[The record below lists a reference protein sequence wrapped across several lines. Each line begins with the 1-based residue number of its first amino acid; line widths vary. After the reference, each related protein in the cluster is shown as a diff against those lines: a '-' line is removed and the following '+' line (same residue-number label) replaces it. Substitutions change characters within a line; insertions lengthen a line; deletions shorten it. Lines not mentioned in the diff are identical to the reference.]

1 MVTIESTPAMAAKVY
16 ATMERNLKVVR
27 RRLGKPLTL
36 ADKVMLGHLDD
47 PEKQDLEPGKSYLF
61 LRPDRVVFQD
71 VLGQT
76 GLLQFMQTRRAKVA
90 VPTSI
95 HCDHLIQARVE
106 GGQDLRESLAEN
118 TEVYDFLRSAAA
130 RFGAGFWGPGAG
142 IIHQVVLEN
151 YAFPGEL
158 IIGTDSH
165 TPNAGG
171 LGACSVGVGGADA
184 VETIAGLPWEVL
196 YPKHI
201 AVYLTGKMSGWTSPK
216 DVILYVAGA
225 LTVSGGTNAIV
236 EYIGPGARS
245 ISATG
250 KATITNMGAELGA
263 TTSMFPA
270 DDRMFTYL
278 RATARGDLVPLIEKY
293 QHLLEPDPEVE
304 ANPEKYY
311 DRVVRLD
318 LSTLE
323 PHVVGPHSPD
333 RARPISR
340 LAAEVAD
347 ASNGFPD
354 KISTALIGSCTN
366 SSYEDMS
373 RSADVAEQAK
383 AHGIKS
389 AVPYL
394 VTPGSEQ
401 VRATIERDGQMQSLL
416 DINGTVLANACGPCI
431 GQWRRAKEVS
441 AVPNTIV
448 TSYNRNFPMRN
459 DGQPTTMN
467 FIASPEIVTALALAG
482 RLSFNPLTDTLT
494 GADGQPFRLDPPK
507 LAPEVPARNFD
518 RGHAT
523 YVAPP
528 ADGSRVELKVNPDS
542 TRIQLMKPWPAWDG
556 KDCTDMPVLMK
567 TKGKT
572 TTDHISPAG
581 PWLRYRGHLDK
592 FSDNMFM
599 GATNAYTGEA
609 GKGKNVLTGETGQPI
624 ANSARY
630 YKSKGIK
637 WVVVGDSNYGE
648 GSSREHAALSP
659 RLLGGAA
666 VIVRSFARIHESNL
680 KKQGLLALT
689 FQSPADYDR
698 IREDDRIS
706 LVGLKNL
713 ATGKPVECRV
723 QHADGS
729 TETLRLNHSFSGPQL
744 EWFRKGSAL
753 NLFHGGAPA
762 PAKKRSA
769 ARSSAAGKAKKPAAK
784 KRSKTVTRKATPARK
799 PAAKKRSKTVSRK
812 TSQARKPAA
821 AKKRA
826 RAGARKTSRA
836 RKPVAA
842 KRRERR

>member
-16 ATMERNLKVVR
+16 ATMARNLKVVR

-36 ADKVMLGHLDD
+36 ADKVLLGHLDD

-106 GGQDLRESLAEN
+106 GAQDLRESLAEN

-130 RFGAGFWGPGAG
+130 KFGAGFWGPGAG

-201 AVYLTGKMSGWTSPK
+201 AVYLTGKMSGWTAPK

-236 EYIGPGARS
+236 EYIGPGART

-270 DDRMFTYL
+270 DDRMSTYL

-293 QHLLEPDPEVE
+293 KHLLEPDPEVE
-304 ANPEKYY
+304 ADPEKYY

-333 RARPISR
+333 RARPISK

-347 ASNGFPD
+347 ATNGFVD

-383 AHGIKS
+383 AHGVK
-389 AVPYL
+389 AAMPYL

-416 DINGTVLANACGPCI
+416 DINGAVLANACGPCI

-523 YVAPP
+523 YIAPP
-528 ADGSRVELKVNPDS
+528 ADGSGVELKVNPDS
-542 TRIQLMKPWPAWDG
+542 TRIQLMQPWSAWDG
-556 KDCTDMPVLMK
+556 KDFTDMPVLMK

-609 GKGKNVLTGETGQPI
+609 GKGKNVLTRQTGQPI

-689 FQSPADYDR
+689 FPDPADYDR
-698 IREDDRIS
+698 IREDDRLS

-729 TETLRLNHSFSGPQL
+729 SETLRLNHSFSGPQL

-753 NLFHGGAPA
+753 NLFHGGTAQP
-762 PAKKRSA
+762 KKRSA
-769 ARSSAAGKAKKPAAK
+769 AGKKAKKPVAK
-784 KRSKTVTRKATPARK
+784 KRSKASSRKTSAARK
-799 PAAKKRSKTVSRK
+799 PAAKKRGKTVARK
-812 TSQARKPAA
+812 TSRARKPAA
-821 AKKRA
+821 AKKR
-826 RAGARKTSRA
+826 GTK
-836 RKPVAA
+836 KPVAA
-842 KRRERR
+842 KRRGRR